1 MKTATHRIL
10 VALHLPGPIGLLIS
24 FVRAV
29 LLAMTGN
36 PRFPS
41 PTPPLATVAAAASD
55 LETAQGQVKLRVN
68 GAVATRA
75 AKRAALVQL
84 IETLRMFVQGIADA
98 DPANAAA
105 IIESA
110 GFAVRK
116 VNTHGKHAF
125 AVTHGAASG
134 SVNVVAPAVHR
145 ASYEWQFSA
154 DGGKTWQTA
163 KSTVQAKAVLT
174 GFAPGSALS
183 LRYRASSK
191 ASDGTWS
198 EAIGIVVR

>member
-1 MKTATHRIL
+1 MKTASHRIL

-29 LLAMTGN
+29 LLAMSGN
-36 PRFPS
+36 QRFPS
-41 PTPPLATVAAAASD
+41 PNPPLSAVATAASD
-55 LETAQGQVKLRVN
+55 LETAQGQVKLRVT
-68 GAVATRA
+68 GAVVTRNS
-75 AKRAALVQL
+75 KRATLVHL
-84 IETLRMFVQGIADA
+84 VETLGMYVQGIADA
-98 DPANAAA
+98 DLPNAAA
-105 IIESA
+105 IIVSA

-116 VNTHGKHAF
+116 TQTHGKHPF
-125 AVTHGAASG
+125 AVTQGAASG
-134 SVNVVAPAVHR
+134 SVNVVAPATRR
-145 ASYEWQFSA
+145 ASYEWQFST

-174 GFAPGSALS
+174 GFAPGAALS